1 MQAVWAFHAG
11 QGLRAPTRPNARP
24 GTASADSDARDN
36 DGHVVPGAAETFVEA
51 VSEGCVAIR
60 LVVWQ
65 DIGGLD
71 PKVFV
76 GLCRLSLFL
85 C

>member
-1 MQAVWAFHAG
+1 
-11 QGLRAPTRPNARP
+11 
-24 GTASADSDARDN
+24 
-36 DGHVVPGAAETFVEA
+36 VPGAAETFVEA

>member
-1 MQAVWAFHAG
+1 
-11 QGLRAPTRPNARP
+11 L
-24 GTASADSDARDN
+24 
-36 DGHVVPGAAETFVEA
+36 VEA

-71 PKVFV
+71 PKVLV
-76 GLCRLSLFL
+76 GMCLVSLCLG
-85 C
+85 

>member
-11 QGLRAPTRPNARP
+11 QGLRAPTRPNALP
-24 GTASADSDARDN
+24 GTAPAGSDARDN
-36 DGHVVPGAAETFVEA
+36 DGHVVPGAAAKLVEA

-71 PKVFV
+71 PKVLV
-76 GLCRLSLFL
+76 GMCLVSLCLG
-85 C
+85 